1 MTTGDIKQCELDTHH
16 ERVEGSDHCR
26 CRFRFFSHFEPG
38 PAKEAD
44 TTLKLK
50 ESNLLEWEAALDDL
64 GHREGFKDNLSE
76 CVDNIEEFSGL
87 TPREALQQGWYDY
100 PD

>member
-16 ERVEGSDHCR
+16 ARVPGTNACR
-26 CRFRFFSHFEPG
+26 CRFRTYSDFKPEE
-38 PAKEAD
+38 KEID
-44 TTLKLK
+44 TTLKLT
-50 ESNLLEWEAALDDL
+50 EDNVLAWEAALDDL
-64 GHREGFKDNLSE
+64 GHRHGFKDNLSE
-76 CVDNIEEFSGL
+76 CVDNLVEFKGL